1 MPRLP
6 RRQSSTNIY
15 HAVLRGNDRKTI
27 FFDAEDYERYIEILR
42 QKRKD
47 CDCVI
52 YAWCLMPNHVHLLI
66 KERSKPLGY
75 FFQGIAAAFVFWY
88 NRKYD
93 RVGHLFQGR
102 YRTEPVETPDYFLN
116 VMRYIN
122 MNPVKGNICKKPDEY
137 LFSSYRSFF
146 CDGKYADDHMLYDL
160 IRIDEL
166 KKFHFENNEDLCLD
180 IDMPGPGHLTD
191 GEVIAIGRQFVESG
205 SFADLK
211 NLPPEKR
218 IPLVNSLLKAGASVE
233 QIDRLSAC

>member
-52 YAWCLMPNHVHLLI
+52 YAWCLMPNHDHLLI

-75 FFQGIAAAFVFWY
+75 FFQGIAAAFVYWY

-116 VMRYIN
+116 VIRYIH

-160 IRIDEL
+160 IRLDEL
-166 KKFHFENNEDLCLD
+166 RKFHLEKNEDLCLD

-205 SFADLK
+205 SFTDLK